1 METME
6 MFGRPVRSLILLTGA
21 LLAGCAWQ
29 GPALDGHPGLQWQ
42 VQSFY
47 GARAIEAN
55 AMCPQPQM
63 TAITESK
70 VVEES
75 SQKVVMDLH
84 YHFRDEG
91 ASIDQQGGSKP
102 GCDGW
107 GERRF
112 TFGKTTAGTLEVESM
127 TGPQRQT

>member
-1 METME
+1 MME
-6 MFGRPVRSLILLTGA
+6 MSARPLRGLILLTGG
-21 LLAGCAWQ
+21 LLAACAWP
-29 GPALDGHPGLQWQ
+29 GPSLEEQPGLQWQ

-63 TAITESK
+63 TAIT
-70 VVEES
+70 S
-75 SQKVVMDLH
+75 SRVVMDLR

-91 ASIDQQGGSKP
+91 ASIDVDGGSKP
-102 GCDGW
+102 GCDGF

-112 TFGKTTAGTLEVESM
+112 TFGRTSAGTLAVESM
-127 TGPQRQT
+127 SGPQRQT

>member
-6 MFGRPVRSLILLTGA
+6 MFGRPVCSLIVLTGA
-21 LLAGCAWQ
+21 LLAGCAWH

-63 TAITESK
+63 TAIT
-70 VVEES
+70 S
-75 SQKVVMDLH
+75 SRVMMDLR

-91 ASIDQQGGSKP
+91 ASIDVDGGSKP
-102 GCDGW
+102 GCDGF
-107 GERRF
+107 GGRRF
-112 TFGKTTAGTLEVESM
+112 TFGRTSVGTLAVESM
-127 TGPQRQT
+127 SGPQRQT

>member
-1 METME
+1 MMERS
-6 MFGRPVRSLILLTGA
+6 GRPLRCLILLIGG
-21 LLAGCAWQ
+21 LLAACAWP
-29 GPALDGHPGLQWQ
+29 GPSLEGQPGLQWQ

-63 TAITESK
+63 TAITSSR
-70 VVEES
+70 VVEEKS
-75 SQKVVMDLH
+75 DRVVMDLR

-91 ASIDQQGGSKP
+91 ASIDVDGGSKP
-102 GCDGW
+102 GCDGF

-112 TFGKTTAGTLEVESM
+112 TFGRTSAGTLAVESM
-127 TGPQRQT
+127 SGPQRQT

>member
-1 METME
+1 ME

-42 VQSFY
+42 VQSYY

-63 TAITESK
+63 TAIT
-70 VVEES
+70 S
-75 SQKVVMDLH
+75 SRVVMDLR
-84 YHFRDEG
+84 YHFWDEG
-91 ASIDQQGGSKP
+91 ASIDVDGGSKP
-102 GCDGW
+102 GCNGF
-107 GERRF
+107 GGRRF
-112 TFGKTTAGTLEVESM
+112 TFGRTSVGTLAVESM
-127 TGPQRQT
+127 SGPQRQT